1 MFSKNYIVDN
11 QHLASHVGSGELN
24 ILSTPSL
31 LAFIE
36 NTCMLKINE
45 NITSDQTS
53 LGVKVE
59 LKHLKPSLEN
69 QEVECYIQ
77 NVTNQDN
84 KWLFDIEVKSKDKL
98 IAVCQHT
105 RYIVNKKE
113 FKNKINLD
121 DNDKF

>member
-11 QHLASHVGSGELN
+11 QHLANQVGSGELN

-45 NITSDQTS
+45 SITSDQTS

-77 NVTNQDN
+77 NTTNQDN

-105 RYIVNKKE
+105 RYVVNKKE
-113 FKNKINLD
+113 FINRLRI
-121 DNDKF
+121 N

>member
-1 MFSKNYIVDN
+1 MFSKKYIVDN
-11 QHLASHVGSGELN
+11 QHLAKQVGSGELN

-45 NITSDQTS
+45 SITSDQTS

-59 LKHLKPSLEN
+59 LKHLRPSLEN
-69 QEVECYIQ
+69 EEIECNIQ
-77 NVTNQDN
+77 NITNQDN
-84 KWLFDIEVKSKDKL
+84 KWLFEVEIKSGDKL

-105 RYIVNKKE
+105 RYIVNKAD
-113 FKNKINLD
+113 FLNSL
-121 DNDKF
+121 

>member
-1 MFSKNYIVDN
+1 
-11 QHLASHVGSGELN
+11 
-24 ILSTPSL
+24 LSTPSL

-69 QEVECYIQ
+69 QEVECCIQ
-77 NVTNQDN
+77 NVTNQNN

-98 IAVCQHT
+98 IAICQHT
-105 RYIVNKKE
+105 RYVVSKKE
-113 FKNKINLD
+113 FIDKISFN
-121 DNDKF
+121 NNE

>member
-1 MFSKNYIVDN
+1 MFSKKYIVDN
-11 QHLASHVGSGELN
+11 QHLAKQVGSGELN

-45 NITSDQTS
+45 SITLDQTS

-69 QEVECYIQ
+69 EEVECNIQ
-77 NVTNQDN
+77 NITNQDN
-84 KWLFDIEVKSKDKL
+84 KWLFEVEIKSGDKL

-105 RYIVNKKE
+105 RYVVNKDIYE
-113 FKNKINLD
+113 FFIIYYLYL
-121 DNDKF
+121 

>member
-1 MFSKNYIVDN
+1 MFNKKYIVN
-11 QHLASHVGSGELN
+11 NYHLANEVGSGELN

-69 QEVECYIQ
+69 QEVECCIQ
-77 NVTNQDN
+77 NVTNQNN

-98 IAVCQHT
+98 IAICQHT
-105 RYIVNKKE
+105 RYVVSKKE
-113 FKNKINLD
+113 FIDKISFN
-121 DNDKF
+121 NNE

>member
-1 MFSKNYIVDN
+1 MSNTSYIVNSD
-11 QHLASHVGSGELN
+11 HLAKNVGSGELN
-24 ILSTPSL
+24 VLSTPSL

-45 NITSDQTS
+45 TINSDQTS

-69 QEVECYIQ
+69 ENIECFII
-77 NVTNQDN
+77 NVSNLDN
-84 KWLFDIEVKSKDKL
+84 KWLFDVEVKSKDKL

-105 RYIVNKKE
+105 RYVVNKKE
-113 FKNKINLD
+113 FLENIN
-121 DNDKF
+121 